1 MVVLD
6 IIIEYYSV
14 VIVSFQM
21 GWDPLMRMNMMI
33 EADQTSMAFVYEY
46 LQRISGAMKRRVPH
60 FVIADLG

>member
-1 MVVLD
+1 
-6 IIIEYYSV
+6 
-14 VIVSFQM
+14 M